1 MAVKFKYFSLLICIF
16 LFQSKLY
23 SQYTPYFKNYSL
35 SEFNAGN
42 QNWGVSISDGGK
54 LYVANNNGLLEF
66 DGINWNFNEL
76 PNKTIIRSVLAHK
89 ELIYTGSYEEF
100 GYWSRNV
107 KGKLVY
113 TSLNSLIEKQPQ
125 LNEEFWQI
133 LSHEDTIMFRS
144 FLNLYIYKNGKITSI
159 KPASTI
165 ISIDIVND
173 VIYISSL
180 KHGIFILREDHLLP
194 YINGSLLKETKVIN
208 ISNHKNKL
216 LISTALKGSFIYSEN
231 QLTSWNT
238 EINDIIK
245 KHQLNSFSKLKNGNM
260 IFGTIKNGIYISNS
274 QGKVL
279 YHINKENG
287 LINNTILC
295 QTVDEKS
302 KLYVGLDNGIASVDL
317 SSPYSFFNDNSGK
330 LGAVYDII
338 NYEQT
343 TYIGS
348 NTGLFYIDKENNL
361 QFIEESQGQVWSLN
375 KIKGDLFCGHNNGT
389 YLVKNKKLI
398 KKISNSTGG
407 WTIKKVPEENNTYIQ
422 GTYTGLVKYEKLKGN
437 WNVKHLGEP
446 TIPIKYLV
454 FEDQY
459 TAWLAH
465 AYKGLFRVKFDKNHN
480 QIISVVPYEKKGL
493 NSEFNIRVYKIK
505 NDICFKT
512 NEGWLKYE
520 SLIDSI
526 IPFDLLNESFGDEAY
541 LISEENNNE
550 LAIKNNKDKIYIE
563 SLIEGEADLHI
574 PSSYFKDRLIV
585 GSEKIS
591 KINDS
596 LYTLNLYGGFMNVN
610 KNNYS
615 HTSTLYKPIIE
626 NIKVGDNFIDIDH
639 KIVFDFPFNE
649 DINITISSAKSS
661 NHFFEYA
668 LTANDSIEWIKTEN
682 GKIKLSNLNNGAY
695 SLHFKTVNSLGNA
708 SDSQEINF
716 TVLPPWYKNNIGI
729 ALYGITVILIILL
742 FYKLHKRKIAKEQRL
757 LEEKFSKEQEDI
769 LKEKAIENE
778 KKIVQLRNQSLK
790 NEVTL
795 KSKQL
800 ANTAM
805 ALVKKNESMLEIKD
819 ELEKQKTGFT
829 NLLAYKHLL
838 RKIDNSIGHEDEWE
852 IFEYNFN
859 QVHEEFF
866 NQLKSKHPQLTHKD
880 LKICAYIKMNLL
892 TKEIAP
898 LMNVSIRGLETHRYR
913 LKRKL
918 NLENDKSLGDYL
930 KNFK

>member
-1 MAVKFKYFSLLICIF
+1 MVIKFKYFSLLICIF
-16 LFQSKLY
+16 LFHSKLY

-100 GYWSRNV
+100 GYWRRND
-107 KGKLVY
+107 KGKLIY
-113 TSLNSLIEKQPQ
+113 TSLNKLIEKQPQ

-133 LSHEDTIMFRS
+133 LSYKDAIIFRS
-144 FLNLYIYKNGKITSI
+144 FLNLYIYQDKEIKTI
-159 KPASTI
+159 KPESTI
-165 ISIDIVND
+165 ISIDIVD
-173 VIYISSL
+173 DIIYVSTL
-180 KHGIFILREDHLLP
+180 KHGIFILREDHLHP
-194 YINGSLLKETKVIN
+194 YINGSLLKDTKVIS
-208 ISNHKNKL
+208 ISNRKGKL
-216 LISTALKGSFIYSEN
+216 FISTALKGCFIYSEN
-231 QLTSWNT
+231 QLTSWDT

-245 KHQLNSFSKLKNGNM
+245 KHQLNSFYKLENGDM
-260 IFGTIKNGIYISNS
+260 VFGTIKNGVYISNS

-287 LINNTILC
+287 LLNNTVLC
-295 QTVDEKS
+295 QTVDKRS
-302 KLYVGLDNGIASVDL
+302 KLYVGLDNGLASVDL

-338 NYEQT
+338 NYEGA

-348 NTGLFYIDKENNL
+348 NTGLFYIDKKNKL

-389 YLVKNKKLI
+389 YLVKNKKLR

-407 WTIKKVPEENNTYIQ
+407 WTIKKVPEEDNTYIQ
-422 GTYTGLVKYEKLKGN
+422 GTYTGLVKYEKLDGE
-437 WNVKHLGEP
+437 WRVKHLGEP
-446 TIPIKYLV
+446 TIPIKYLA
-454 FEDQY
+454 FEDQH

-465 AYKGLFRVKFDKNHN
+465 AYKGLFRVKFDENHN
-480 QIISVVPYEKKGL
+480 QIISAVPYEKKGL
-493 NSEFNIRVYKIK
+493 NSEFNVRVYKIK

-512 NEGWLKYE
+512 NKGWLKYE

-526 IPFDLLNESFGDEAY
+526 IPFDLLNENFGDEAY
-541 LISEENNNE
+541 LVSEENNNE
-550 LAIKNNKDKIYIE
+550 LAIKNNKDKIYIQ
-563 SLIEGEADLHI
+563 SLTENVDNLHI
-574 PSSYFKDRLIV
+574 PSDYFKDRLIV

-596 LYTLNLYGGFMNVN
+596 LYMLNLYGGFMNVN

-615 HTSTLYKPIIE
+615 HTNTLYKPILE
-626 NIKVGDNFIDIDH
+626 TIKIGDDFIDVAH
-639 KIVFDFPFNE
+639 KVTFNFPFNE
-649 DINITISSAKSS
+649 DVSIAISSAKSS

-668 LTANDSIEWIKTEN
+668 LTLSDSVEWIKTEN
-682 GKIKLSNLNNGAY
+682 GRIRLSNLNNGDYA
-695 SLHFKTVNSLGNA
+695 LHFRTANSLGDA
-708 SDSQEINF
+708 SDTQIITF
-716 TVLPPWYKNNIGI
+716 TILPPWYKNNIGI
-729 ALYGITVILIILL
+729 ALYGATAILIILL
-742 FYKLHKRKIAKEQRL
+742 FYKLHKRKIAKEQKF
-757 LEEKFSKEQEDI
+757 LEEKFAKEQEDI

-790 NEVTL
+790 NEVKL

-805 ALVKKNESMLEIKD
+805 ALVKKNESMLEIKN
-819 ELEKQKTGFT
+819 ELERQKTGFA
-829 NLLAYKHLL
+829 NSSAYKRLL

>member
-1 MAVKFKYFSLLICIF
+1 MKFKYFFILIGIF
-16 LFQSKLY
+16 LCRNELY
-23 SQYTPYFKNYSL
+23 AQYTPYFKNYSL

-42 QNWGVSISDGGK
+42 QNWGVSISEDGK

-89 ELIYTGSYEEF
+89 DLIYTGSYEEF
-100 GYWSRNV
+100 GYWRRNN
-107 KGKLVY
+107 KGKLGY
-113 TSLNSLIEKQPQ
+113 TSLNDLIEKQPQ

-133 LSHEDTIMFRS
+133 LSHKDAIIFRS
-144 FLNLYIYKNGKITSI
+144 FLNLYIYQDGKIITI
-159 KPASTI
+159 KPESTI
-165 ISIDIVND
+165 ISIDIVD
-173 VIYISSL
+173 DIIYVSTL
-180 KHGIFILREDHLLP
+180 KHGIFILREDHLYP
-194 YINGSLLKETKVIN
+194 YINGSLLKDSKVIS
-208 ISNHKNKL
+208 ISNYKGKL
-216 LISTALKGSFIYSEN
+216 LISTALKGCFTYSET
-231 QLTSWNT
+231 QLTSWYS

-245 KHQLNSFSKLKNGNM
+245 KHQLNSFSKLKNGDM
-260 IFGTIKNGIYISNS
+260 IFGTIKNGVYVSNN

-287 LINNTILC
+287 LLNNTVLC
-295 QTVDEKS
+295 QTVDERS
-302 KLYVGLDNGIASVDL
+302 KLYVGLDNGLASVDL

-338 NYEQT
+338 NYEGI
-343 TYIGS
+343 TYIGT
-348 NTGLFYIDKENNL
+348 NTGLFYIDKENKL

-389 YLVKNKKLI
+389 YLVKNKKLK

-422 GTYTGLVKYEKLKGN
+422 GTYTGLVKYEKHEGA
-437 WNVKHLGEP
+437 WHVKHLGEP
-446 TIPIKYLV
+446 TIPIKYLA

-465 AYKGLFRVKFDKNHN
+465 AYKGLFRVEFNENHDK
-480 QIISVVPYEKKGL
+480 IISIVPYEKKGL
-493 NSEFNIRVYKIK
+493 NSEFNVRVYKIK
-505 NDICFKT
+505 SDICFKT

-526 IPFDLLNESFGDEAY
+526 VPFNLLNENFGDEAY
-541 LISEENNNE
+541 LLSEENNSE
-550 LAIKNNKDKIYIE
+550 LAIKNNKDKIYIQ
-563 SLIEGEADLHI
+563 SLIEGEDDLHI

-596 LYTLNLYGGFMNVN
+596 LYSLNLYGGFMNVN
-610 KNNYS
+610 KKNYS
-615 HTSTLYKPIIE
+615 HTNTLYKPMLE
-626 NIKVGDNFIDIDH
+626 NIKVGDDYIDIDQ
-639 KIVFDFPFNE
+639 KATFDFPFKE
-649 DINITISSAKSS
+649 DVNIAISSAKSS

-668 LTANDSIEWIKTEN
+668 LTINGSLEWIKTEN
-682 GKIKLSNLNNGAY
+682 GKIRLSNLSNGDY
-695 SLHFKTVNSLGNA
+695 TLHFRTANSLGDT
-708 SDSQEINF
+708 SDIKVINF
-716 TVLPPWYKNNIGI
+716 TVLPPWYKNSIGI
-729 ALYGITVILIILL
+729 ALYGVTAILIILL
-742 FYKLHKRKIAKEQRL
+742 FYKLHKKKIAKEQRL
-757 LEEKFSKEQEDI
+757 LEEKFAKEQEDL

-790 NEVTL
+790 NEVKL

-805 ALVKKNESMLEIKD
+805 ALVKKNESMLEIKE

-829 NLLAYKHLL
+829 NSLAYKHLL

-866 NQLKSKHPQLTHKD
+866 NQLKNKHPQLTHKD

-930 KNFK
+930 RNFK